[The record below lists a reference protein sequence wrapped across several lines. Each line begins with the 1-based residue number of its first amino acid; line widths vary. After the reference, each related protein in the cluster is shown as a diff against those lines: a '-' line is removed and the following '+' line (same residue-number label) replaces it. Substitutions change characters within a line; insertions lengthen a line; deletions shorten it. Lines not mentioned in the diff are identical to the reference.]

1 MKHPFFFVI
10 VVLAQVNA
18 QVNVALPNKCFSAD
32 SWVYLTNGQR
42 KNIGQLRRG
51 DTMVAYDAST
61 LVASEMV
68 LMLDSDPYT
77 EGNFEN

>member
-1 MKHPFFFVI
+1 
-10 VVLAQVNA
+10 VNI
-18 QVNVALPNKCFSAD
+18 QPPPVQLPNTCFAAD

-51 DTMVAYDAST
+51 DILVAHDAST
-61 LVASEMV
+61 LVASEMI